1 MEKKSEALD
10 MLRRALEAGYADL
23 DWASRDPDLACLRG
37 DLEFEHLVAGA
48 AFQGVKGAE
57 P

>member
-10 MLRRALEAGYADL
+10 MVRRALEAGHADL

-37 DLEFEHLVAGA
+37 DQEFDRLVAGA
-48 AFQGVKGAE
+48 ASQGVKGAE